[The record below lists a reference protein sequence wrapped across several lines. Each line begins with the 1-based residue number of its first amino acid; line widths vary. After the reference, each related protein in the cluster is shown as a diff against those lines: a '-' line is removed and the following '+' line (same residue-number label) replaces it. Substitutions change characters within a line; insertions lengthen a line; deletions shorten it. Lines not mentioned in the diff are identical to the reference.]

1 MQAEEVQRLILAAI
15 PDADVEIAGAD
26 DHFEARVVSDQFEGQ
41 GPVQRQRMVYA
52 GLKGLI
58 GNEIHA
64 LSMRTFTTT
73 EWQKQS
79 KFRVTSE

>member
-1 MQAEEVQRLILAAI
+1 MQAEEVRQLILSAI
-15 PDADVEIAGAD
+15 PDAEVEIAGEG
-26 DHFEARVVSDQFEGQ
+26 DHFEARVVSEQFEGQ

-64 LSMRTFTTT
+64 LSMRTFTPA
-73 EWQKQS
+73 EWQEQAR
-79 KFRVTSE
+79 FRVVSE